1 MIFETARLVTMFMK
15 EDANNPVS
23 TLQNLHEQTALIAW
37 KDLQVFFA
45 QGVVMWVDEDR
56 DLVEIGTFIV
66 DDQAKKIE
74 ALIASTKLAAV
85 SNVQA
90 KNWFERDA
98 SLWSLVVAPFV
109 LVQER
114 LQENA
119 QQTN

>member
-1 MIFETARLVTMFMK
+1 MK
-15 EDANNPVS
+15 EDANNPVPTS
-23 TLQNLHEQTALIAW
+23 QKLHEQTALIAW
-37 KDLQVFFA
+37 KELQRFFA
-45 QGVVMWVDEDR
+45 QGVVMWVDEDC

-74 ALIASTKLAAV
+74 ALMASTKLAAA

-90 KNWFERDA
+90 KNWFERDV

-114 LQENA
+114 PQENA
-119 QQTN
+119 QQKN

>member
-1 MIFETARLVTMFMK
+1 MK

-23 TLQNLHEQTALIAW
+23 TSQKLHEQTALIAW
-37 KDLQVFFA
+37 KELQRFFA
-45 QGVVMWVDEDR
+45 QGVVMWVDEDC

-74 ALIASTKLAAV
+74 ALMASSKLAAV

-109 LVQER
+109 LVQEGP
-114 LQENA
+114 QENA
-119 QQTN
+119 QPKN

>member
-1 MIFETARLVTMFMK
+1 MK

-23 TLQNLHEQTALIAW
+23 TSQKLHEQTALIAW
-37 KDLQVFFA
+37 KELQRFFA
-45 QGVVMWVDEDR
+45 QGVVMWVDEDC

-74 ALIASTKLAAV
+74 ALMASTKLAAV

-90 KNWFERDA
+90 KNWFERDV

-114 LQENA
+114 PQENA
-119 QQTN
+119 QQKN